1 MWEKLKKILRP
12 LGLYPIAVRNTVPD
26 YNSSDYLQVNDDK
39 TGEAHVTYLN
49 RLNEDENGRLTLI
62 EAKTS
67 QLISQTGIIFSLL
80 SLFVP
85 LLIDKVSGV
94 TIWVKILLLILLLL
108 AFLCYMLTINNALK
122 NFKITDFPYSTP
134 SAKNVLNLQTNSVS
148 EFNSEVIRDLL
159 HGLQVNKKLNNIKG
173 TNLLH
178 SYNAFKTAN
187 ALTASLVSC
196 FCISLLF
203 LKQPDPTIKI
213 ANPIKI
219 EHLDS
224 NLNRLIDTVSKYKRV
239 VPYKTVILK
248 SDAVDKKNK

>member
-26 YNSSDYLQVNDDK
+26 YNSDDYLHVNDDK
-39 TGEAHVTYLN
+39 TGDAHVTYLN

-134 SAKNVLNLQTNSVS
+134 SAKNVLNLQTNSLS
-148 EFNSEVIRDLL
+148 EFHSEVIRDLL

-187 ALTASLVSC
+187 ALTASLVVC

-203 LKQPDPTIKI
+203 LKQPDPTFTIKG
-213 ANPIKI
+213 PIKI
-219 EHLDS
+219 EHLDTS
-224 NLNRLIDTVSKYKRV
+224 VNKIIEAL
-239 VPYKTVILK
+239 
-248 SDAVDKKNK
+248 DKKRTIIIAKPNRSPVKR